1 MKYKFNF
8 TFDDNRSINDIF
20 INVLLKE
27 IKKILK
33 NNKNSV
39 SLTCTDCS
47 LNKGGMDYREHK

>member
-8 TFDDNRSINDIF
+8 TFDDNKSINDIF

-33 NNKNSV
+33 NNKNNV
-39 SLTCTDCS
+39 SLTCIDCS
-47 LNKGGMDYREHK
+47 LDKGGMDYREHK

>member
-8 TFDDNRSINDIF
+8 TFDDNKSINDIF

-39 SLTCTDCS
+39 LLTCIDCS
-47 LNKGGMDYREHK
+47 LDKGGMDYREHK

>member
-8 TFDDNRSINDIF
+8 TFDDNKSINDIF

-39 SLTCTDCS
+39 SLTCIDCS
-47 LNKGGMDYREHK
+47 LDKGGMNYREHK